1 MLTNQNQPAFLN
13 HQQQQSPNLN
23 ITPLSLFCVK
33 PHSLLQIK
41 KCAITDDYNVTSQV
55 LGMGIN
61 GKVLEIFQK
70 ESGEK
75 YALKMLQDCPKARQE
90 VELHWR
96 ASPCSHIVRIVD
108 VYENLY
114 QGRKCLLIVM
124 ECMDGGELFTHIQD
138 RGNHAFTERG
148 EEMYNPV
155 YRHPSSCA
163 DCTILQFS
171 PPFVT
176 ILIPCHSLFDLEASD
191 IMKSIGEAIN
201 SLHDINIAHRDIKP
215 ENLLYTSKMPDALLK
230 LTDFGFAK
238 EITTLNSLATPCYTP
253 YYVAPEVLGPEKYDK
268 SCDMWSLGV
277 IMYILLC
284 GYPPFYSN
292 HGLAISPGM
301 KRRIRNG
308 QYEFPNPEW
317 SDVSEEAKQLIREL
331 LKTEPTKRMSI
342 TEFMNHPWIN
352 QSMEVPQTPLHTS
365 RVLQEEK
372 DIWEEVKEEM
382 TSALAT
388 MRVDY
393 EQIKI
398 KTIEDS
404 SNPLL
409 LKRRNKAKNATV
421 QTPSL

>member
-1 MLTNQNQPAFLN
+1 MLSNAQNQPLFPNPAG
-13 HQQQQSPNLN
+13 QQNPGGQQNPTGQFVPFYARPN
-23 ITPLSLFCVK
+23 
-33 PHSLLQIK
+33 LQIK
-41 KCAITDDYNVTSQV
+41 KSAITDDYKVTSQV

-70 ESGEK
+70 KTGDK
-75 YALKMLQDCPKARQE
+75 YALKMLQDCPKARRE

-96 ASPCSHIVRIVD
+96 ASPCTNIVRIID
-108 VYENLY
+108 VFENLY

-124 ECMDGGELFTHIQD
+124 ECMDGGELFSRIQD
-138 RGNHAFTERG
+138 RGDQAFTEK
-148 EEMYNPV
+148 
-155 YRHPSSCA
+155 
-163 DCTILQFS
+163 
-171 PPFVT
+171 
-176 ILIPCHSLFDLEASD
+176 EASD
-191 IMKSIGEAIN
+191 IMKSIGEAIQF
-201 SLHDINIAHRDIKP
+201 LHSVNIAHRDVKP
-215 ENLLYTSKMPDALLK
+215 ENLLYSSKRPNALLK

-238 EITTLNSLATPCYTP
+238 EINSQSSLDTPCYTP

-301 KRRIRNG
+301 KRRIRMG

-317 SDVSEEAKQLIREL
+317 SDVSEEAKQLIMTL
-331 LKTEPTKRMSI
+331 LKTEPTERMTI
-342 TEFMNHPWIN
+342 MEFMNHPWIN

-365 RVLQEEK
+365 RVLKEEK
-372 DIWEEVKEEM
+372 DAWEDVKEEM

-404 SNPLL
+404 TNPLL
-409 LKRRNKAKNATV
+409 TKRRKKANNAMPD
-421 QTPSL
+421 QKSAAH

>member
-1 MLTNQNQPAFLN
+1 MSNAQNQPLFPNPAGQQNPTGQFLPFN
-13 HQQQQSPNLN
+13 TRPN
-23 ITPLSLFCVK
+23 
-33 PHSLLQIK
+33 LQIK
-41 KCAITDDYNVTSQV
+41 KNAITDDYKVTSQV
-55 LGMGIN
+55 LGLGIN

-70 ESGEK
+70 KTGDK
-75 YALKMLQDCPKARQE
+75 YALKMLQDCAKARRE

-96 ASPCSHIVRIVD
+96 ASPCANIVRIID

-124 ECMDGGELFTHIQD
+124 ECMDGGELFSRIQD
-138 RGNHAFTERG
+138 RGDQAFTER
-148 EEMYNPV
+148 
-155 YRHPSSCA
+155 
-163 DCTILQFS
+163 
-171 PPFVT
+171 
-176 ILIPCHSLFDLEASD
+176 EASD
-191 IMKSIGEAIN
+191 IMKSIGEAIQF
-201 SLHDINIAHRDIKP
+201 LHAVNIAHRDVKP
-215 ENLLYTSKMPDALLK
+215 ENLLYSSKRPNALLK

-238 EITTLNSLATPCYTP
+238 ETTSHNSLATPCYTP

-301 KRRIRNG
+301 KRRIRMG

-317 SDVSEEAKQLIREL
+317 SDVSEEAKQLIRTL
-331 LKTEPTKRMSI
+331 LKTEPTQRMTI

-365 RVLQEEK
+365 RVLKEEK
-372 DIWEEVKEEM
+372 DTWEDVKEEM

-404 SNPLL
+404 TNPLL
-409 LKRRNKAKNATV
+409 TKRRKKASNAIADP
-421 QTPSL
+421 QSAAH

>member
-1 MLTNQNQPAFLN
+1 MLSNAQNQPLFPNPAGQQNPPGQFLPF
-13 HQQQQSPNLN
+13 HPR
-23 ITPLSLFCVK
+23 PG
-33 PHSLLQIK
+33 LQIK
-41 KCAITDDYNVTSQV
+41 KNALTDDYKVTNQV
-55 LGMGIN
+55 LGLGIN

-70 ESGEK
+70 KTGDK
-75 YALKMLQDCPKARQE
+75 YALKMLQDCSKARRE

-96 ASPCSHIVRIVD
+96 ASPCAHIVRILD
-108 VYENLY
+108 VYENLV

-124 ECMDGGELFTHIQD
+124 ECMDGGELFSRIQD
-138 RGNHAFTERG
+138 RGDQAFTER
-148 EEMYNPV
+148 
-155 YRHPSSCA
+155 
-163 DCTILQFS
+163 
-171 PPFVT
+171 
-176 ILIPCHSLFDLEASD
+176 EASD
-191 IMKSIGEAIN
+191 IMKSIGEAIQY
-201 SLHDINIAHRDIKP
+201 LHAVNIAHRDVKP
-215 ENLLYTSKMPDALLK
+215 ENLLYSSKSSNALLK

-238 EITTLNSLATPCYTP
+238 ETTSHNSLATPCYTP

-301 KRRIRNG
+301 KKRIRMG

-317 SDVSEEAKQLIREL
+317 SDVSEEAKQLIRTL
-331 LKTEPTKRMSI
+331 LKTEPTQRMTI
-342 TEFMNHPWIN
+342 TEFMNNPWIN
-352 QSMEVPQTPLHTS
+352 SMEVPQTPLHTS
-365 RVLQEEK
+365 RVLNEEK
-372 DIWEEVKEEM
+372 DAWEDVKEEM

-409 LKRRNKAKNATV
+409 TKRRKKACPTMAEP
-421 QTPSL
+421 QPAAH

>member
-1 MLTNQNQPAFLN
+1 MLSNAQNQPLFPNPAGQQNPGGQQNTTGQFLPF
-13 HQQQQSPNLN
+13 HARPS
-23 ITPLSLFCVK
+23 
-33 PHSLLQIK
+33 LQIK
-41 KCAITDDYNVTSQV
+41 KNAITDDYKVTSQV
-55 LGMGIN
+55 LGLGIN

-70 ESGEK
+70 KTGDK
-75 YALKMLQDCPKARQE
+75 YALKMLQDCAKARRE

-96 ASPCSHIVRIVD
+96 ASPCANIVCIID

-124 ECMDGGELFTHIQD
+124 ECMDGGELFSRIQD
-138 RGNHAFTERG
+138 RGDQAFTER
-148 EEMYNPV
+148 
-155 YRHPSSCA
+155 
-163 DCTILQFS
+163 
-171 PPFVT
+171 
-176 ILIPCHSLFDLEASD
+176 EASD
-191 IMKSIGEAIN
+191 IMKSIGEAIQF
-201 SLHDINIAHRDIKP
+201 LHAINIAHRDVKP
-215 ENLLYTSKMPDALLK
+215 ENLLYSSKRPNALLK

-238 EITTLNSLATPCYTP
+238 ETTSHNSLATPCYTP

-301 KRRIRNG
+301 KKRIRMG

-317 SDVSEEAKQLIREL
+317 SDVSEEAKQLIRTL
-331 LKTEPTKRMSI
+331 LKTEPTQRMTI

-365 RVLQEEK
+365 RVLKEEK
-372 DIWEEVKEEM
+372 DAWEDVKEEM

-404 SNPLL
+404 TNPLL
-409 LKRRNKAKNATV
+409 TKRRKKASNPMQDPQSAAH
-421 QTPSL
+421 